1 MNANQGGNQNPM
13 ASSAA
18 LVTVAETEQGT
29 SDSKAAP
36 KDAQVITE
44 ILKDMGISEWEPKV
58 VNQLME
64 FLYR

>member
-1 MNANQGGNQNPM
+1 M